1 MGAGSARPV
10 VSTTTRSS
18 AGIAPLASSSKSF
31 RSASTRSSRVVQHTH
46 PFSRRTVFSSA
57 RLRRWWSRPT
67 LPNSLTRTAVLARD
81 GAEST
86 FERRV
91 VLPLPR
97 KPVTT
102 VTGFLAALAPVHWR
116 LIPQRFVQRRAQ
128 GRVEW
133 VERPAG
139 EPLGRGP
146 QGAKVPDE
154 LGAAF
159 AVAQDVLG
167 PVPVADLEAVVAQY
181 LVRYGRPAGAF
192 ASPVAPVFVLRP
204 GVYRRAS
211 PVLGVFLR
219 PVYPVDELPAE
230 DTHER
235 RCLLLRVLQA
245 LDVGRLAAGL
255 ALPKVVGDLL
265 QGHPANTF
273 VGVYVAN
280 KAFEHQEVLWSA
292 GHIRVD
298 GRGIDGVVH
307 LAVDPVELV
316 APELFYVLAP
326 DQRLH
331 PLGGRLGVVDRG
343 PLVPLARPVGSEV
356 VVLQG
361 AVVFVAVLQQDLVR
375 RVRRLPPRRR
385 VAGGLLAGEILY

>member
-1 MGAGSARPV
+1 MVWRIGTGSARPV
-10 VSTTTRSS
+10 VSMTTRSS
-18 AGIAPLASSSKSF
+18 RGISPLWSMSRSSMSAP
-31 RSASTRSSRVVQHTH
+31 TRSSRVVQHTQ
-46 PFSRRTVFSSA
+46 PLPSRTVRSST
-57 RLRRWWSRPT
+57 RRRRWWSSPT
-67 LPNSLTRTAVLARD
+67 SPNSLTRTDVLARD

-86 FERRV
+86 LERRV

-133 VERPAG
+133 VERAAG

-167 PVPVADLEAVVAQY
+167 PTPVADLETVVAQY

-204 GVYRRAS
+204 GDYRRAS

-219 PVYPVDELPAE
+219 PVYPGDELPAE
-230 DTHER
+230 NTHER
-235 RCLLLRVLQA
+235 RCLLLRVFQA
-245 LDVGRLAAGL
+245 LDVGGLAAGL

-292 GHIRVD
+292 
-298 GRGIDGVVH
+298 
-307 LAVDPVELV
+307 
-316 APELFYVLAP
+316 
-326 DQRLH
+326 
-331 PLGGRLGVVDRG
+331 
-343 PLVPLARPVGSEV
+343 
-356 VVLQG
+356 
-361 AVVFVAVLQQDLVR
+361 
-375 RVRRLPPRRR
+375 
-385 VAGGLLAGEILY
+385 